1 MAYANIIEKVSD
13 LSEMRTK
20 TVESPHNDALKATKR
35 KVSST
40 GTLRRNKQAAAEG
53 LHLGSW
59 LAHQKDL
66 IVEEVW
72 VPHGLQSNPEWTDIL
87 SGLAKMDS
95 CTVFMVP
102 DALYKR
108 LSDLHTPT
116 GPLFL
121 FNVPKVK
128 ASLDLTQDVVVL
140 DGIQD
145 PGNVGAILRNCAA
158 AGVRQIVLSEDSA
171 WAWSEK
177 VLRAGMGAH
186 SKLHLYDDETIT
198 TLRQQLQT
206 GSAGITIRATLLN
219 ENSQGLFDSD
229 LRKPGIWI
237 FGSEGQGV
245 SPEWQTLANQSIK
258 IPQTDWVESLNVAT
272 SSAICLFEQ
281 LRQRLAK

>member
-1 MAYANIIEKVSD
+1 
-13 LSEMRTK
+13 MRTK
-20 TVESPHNDALKATKR
+20 TIESPHNDALKATKR

-53 LHLGSW
+53 LHLGAW
-59 LAHQKDL
+59 LAHQIDVE
-66 IVEEVW
+66 VEEVW
-72 VPHGLQSNPEWTDIL
+72 VPNSLQSHPEWKEIL
-87 SGLAKMDS
+87 SGLSKMDS
-95 CTVFMVP
+95 CTVFIVQ

-108 LSDLHTPT
+108 LSDLSTPT

-121 FNVPKVK
+121 FNVPQVS
-128 ASLDLTQDVVVL
+128 AGLDLTQDVVVL

-186 SKLHLYDDETIT
+186 SKLQLYDGDSNA
-198 TLRQQLQT
+198 TLRQQLQI
-206 GSAGITIRATLLN
+206 GDLGLPVRATLLN
-219 ENSQGLFDSD
+219 ERSQGLFEAD
-229 LRKPGIWI
+229 LRKPGVWV

-245 SPEWQTLANQSIK
+245 RSEWQALASQSLK

>member
-1 MAYANIIEKVSD
+1 
-13 LSEMRTK
+13 MRTK

-40 GTLRRNKQAAAEG
+40 GTLRRNRQAAAEG
-53 LHLGSW
+53 LHLGAW
-59 LAHQKDL
+59 LAHQNDL
-66 IVEEVW
+66 TVEEVW
-72 VPHGLQSNPEWTDIL
+72 VPQGLQSHPEWQGIL
-87 SGLAKMDS
+87 SGLATMQT
-95 CTVFMVP
+95 CTVFVVP

-121 FNVPKVK
+121 FNVPAVID
-128 ASLDLTQDVVVL
+128 SLDLTQDVVVL

-186 SKLHLYDDETIT
+186 SKLKLYDDESMA

-206 GSAGITIRATLLN
+206 SHANTPIRATLLT
-219 ENSQGLFDSD
+219 ENSQGLFETD
-229 LRKPGIWI
+229 LRQPGVWI

-245 SPEWQTLANQSIK
+245 RPEWQALANQSIK